1 MTTLS
6 NNWFCDGNAD
16 FEYKKYVLLGY
27 LQYVNRHFKDS
38 MLYPSLAELVH
49 HYRNLNHF
57 LSSKRKLDEGFPQEI
72 DGIDIKK
79 LRIVYK
85 KVLQENN
92 ILDTIEQLVKYSMPK
107 IKAYLDN
114 GKEIY
119 DFIEDNLKLYP
130 VGLIPLRKEEGYMIL
145 AGQKKEYLVYNYIMS
160 IFSTPTDKYRSLQ
173 TTYLK
178 SYKKSISNTLINIKS
193 DLIKT

>member
-1 MTTLS
+1 
-6 NNWFCDGNAD
+6 
-16 FEYKKYVLLGY
+16 
-27 LQYVNRHFKDS
+27 
-38 MLYPSLAELVH
+38 
-49 HYRNLNHF
+49 
-57 LSSKRKLDEGFPQEI
+57 
-72 DGIDIKK
+72 
-79 LRIVYK
+79 
-85 KVLQENN
+85 
-92 ILDTIEQLVKYSMPK
+92 MPK

-193 DLIKT
+193 DLIKTYKKLPNPATYVVESDINIPVRETFLPIAKKMLVAQLMHNEI

>member
-1 MTTLS
+1 
-6 NNWFCDGNAD
+6 
-16 FEYKKYVLLGY
+16 
-27 LQYVNRHFKDS
+27 
-38 MLYPSLAELVH
+38 
-49 HYRNLNHF
+49 
-57 LSSKRKLDEGFPQEI
+57 
-72 DGIDIKK
+72 
-79 LRIVYK
+79 
-85 KVLQENN
+85 
-92 ILDTIEQLVKYSMPK
+92 MPK

-193 DLIKT
+193 DLIKTYKKLPNPATYVVESDINIPVRETFLPIAKKMLVAQLTHNEI